1 MQFSFFITW
10 SMATFAVASPL
21 GSRSDN
27 DVVVDETSPAPLIEW
42 ADTKKVM
49 RATEDD
55 EEALPVPLLEWAD
68 TKKNLEV
75 AMFHKTGVL
84 SGIGK
89 SFVLKT
95 RLAI

>member
-1 MQFSFFITW
+1 MQFSFYITW

-27 DVVVDETSPAPLIEW
+27 DVVVDETSPVPLIEW

-68 TKKNLEV
+68 TKKTIRSTDTDEASPAPLIEW
-75 AMFHKTGVL
+75 AD
-84 SGIGK
+84 
-89 SFVLKT
+89 T
-95 RLAI
+95 RNA